1 MANEKQSSKSY
12 TKKHLAR
19 KQREARQT
27 RTILIITIV
36 IAIAVVGLVAYG
48 LIDNYIVRPNHPVAQ
63 VGDQVIKADEL
74 DGRVKYSRVQMLEQ
88 AYQYYQYYQIYGD
101 MGSTFLSYAQSIG
114 NQLLQSNAETLGS
127 QVLDDMINEIII
139 KEEAAA
145 RGITVSDEE
154 VTAAMQE
161 AFGFYPDGTPTPANT
176 AVVEATP
183 TYSQEMLAI
192 VEPSSTPTATSEP
205 TDVSEESDGTTTP
218 SEDVVATEETEVAEE
233 PTATATE
240 ASADSTDEAATPEA
254 SPTITLTPTITPT
267 PTTYT
272 TEIYGQN
279 LTDFND
285 LYGDYNYSI
294 DKLRDVYKTNLLS
307 EKLQEEITKDIEPI
321 EEQVWARHILVATEE
336 EAQVVLALLDAGE
349 DWNVLAAE
357 YSTDEGNANNGG
369 DLGWFNANA
378 MVEPFSDAAFSLEEP
393 GQISEPVQTD
403 FGWHIIQ
410 LVGKREVPM
419 TETTLQQEKAS
430 VFSDWLTEIRNARE
444 DIEIFDDW
452 AKYVPTTPAL
462 NTTLMN
468 ALGIYE

>member
-36 IAIAVVGLVAYG
+36 IAVAVVGLVAYG

-63 VGDQVIKADEL
+63 VGDQVIHADEL

-139 KEEAAA
+139 REEAAA

-154 VTAAMQE
+154 VTAAIEE

-176 AVVEATP
+176 ATLQATP

-192 VEPSSTPTATSEP
+192 VEPSNTPTATSEP
-205 TDVSEESDGTTTP
+205 TEESEESDATTAP
-218 SEDVVATEETEVAEE
+218 SEDAIATEETEATEE

-240 ASADSTDEAATPEA
+240 ASTEGADEAATPEV

-285 LYGDYNYSI
+285 LYGAYNFSI
-294 DKLRDVYKTNLLS
+294 DKLREVYKTNLLS
-307 EKLQEEITKDIEPI
+307 EKLQEEITKDVEPI
-321 EEQVWARHILVATEE
+321 EEQVWARHILVESEE
-336 EAQVVLALLDAGE
+336 EAQIVLALLDAGE
-349 DWNVLAAE
+349 DWSVLAAE
-357 YSTDEGNANNGG
+357 YSTDESNADFGG
-369 DLGWFNANA
+369 DLGWFNANT
-378 MVEPFSDAAFSLEEP
+378 MVDAFTDAAFSLDET
-393 GQISEPVQTD
+393 GQISDPIQTD

-410 LVGKREVPM
+410 LVGKREVQM
-419 TETTLQQEKAS
+419 SESTLQQEKAS
-430 VFSDWLTEIRNARE
+430 VFSDWVTEIRNARE

-452 AKYVPTTPAL
+452 AKYLPSTPAL
-462 NTTLMN
+462 NSTLMS
-468 ALGIYE
+468 ALGIFE